1 MIERFSFTEKWYYN
15 TLFVHHCITS
25 DVMLTELQFQL
36 VMRGLSVKEPPNEI
50 LASNDE
56 QENNFASS
64 SSAVQVLTTEEAL
77 TLDDVEANLKRLRA
91 ELHEA
96 KSRNIYLY
104 NLVEEQKR

>member
-1 MIERFSFTEKWYYN
+1 
-15 TLFVHHCITS
+15 
-25 DVMLTELQFQL
+25 MLTELQFQL

-50 LASNDE
+50 LANNDE
-56 QENNFASS
+56 KENNIAP
-64 SSAVQVLTTEEAL
+64 VQVLTKEEAL